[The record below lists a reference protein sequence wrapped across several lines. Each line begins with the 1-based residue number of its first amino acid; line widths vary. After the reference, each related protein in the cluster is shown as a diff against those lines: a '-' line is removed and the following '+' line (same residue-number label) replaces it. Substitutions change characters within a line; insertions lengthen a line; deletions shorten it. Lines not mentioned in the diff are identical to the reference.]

1 MLGKER
7 TEADSQFRMVDLKKE
22 EEGLLAEMQEIRKRM
37 QEEAEMS

>member
-7 TEADSQFRMVDLKKE
+7 TEADFQFRMVDLKKE
-22 EEGLLAEMQEIRKRM
+22 KEGLLAEMQEIRKRM